1 VKRGR
6 IQSKKGQGLPMNTV
20 IITILVIL
28 VLVVVAAFFL
38 GGTSNLVTKIREIF
52 YGSISGTDRT
62 FASGTCQ
69 QRCDQLQILPKSQ
82 LGNSAYCQDYFNID
96 SDNDGEADYTGTGKD
111 KVYTRY
117 YCYESSGTL
126 APGTQGPTQRVGKS
140 LDVGCPIEGIN
151 PEQYCI
157 TPWTTLKP
165 QPQ

>member
-1 VKRGR
+1 
-6 IQSKKGQGLPMNTV
+6 MNTV

-69 QRCDQLQILPKSQ
+69 QRCDQLEILPKSQ
-82 LGNSAYCQDYFNID
+82 LKNSAYCKDYFNID
-96 SDNDGEADYTGTGKD
+96 SDNDGEADFTGTGKN

-117 YCYESSGTL
+117 YCYEHSAVL
-126 APGTQGPTQRVGKS
+126 AAGAQGPTQVVGES
-140 LDVGCPIEGIN
+140 LDVNCPVEGIN
-151 PEQYCI
+151 PEEYCVNDWS
-157 TPWTTLKP
+157 TFKSRLANR
-165 QPQ
+165 